1 MRPDRMTRV
10 NELIRQEVAES
21 LYRVM
26 SNIDIDL
33 SAVTITRAITNPDL
47 RTARVLVSV
56 NKPHTE
62 RIRIFAV
69 IKKYRGAIQQEIKKR
84 IVLKYIPRLTFELDF
99 SLEKGDRVLELLS
112 CLPTTEN
119 NDSDYTPS

>member
-1 MRPDRMTRV
+1 MRADRMTRV
-10 NELIRQEVAES
+10 NELIRQEIAES

-33 SAVTITRAITNPDL
+33 SAITITRVITNPDL

-56 NKPHTE
+56 NKSHPE
-62 RIRIFAV
+62 RTRLFAV
-69 IKKYRGAIQQEIKKR
+69 IKKHRSAIQQEIKKR
-84 IVLKYIPRLTFELDF
+84 VVLKYIPRLTFELDF

-112 CLPTTEN
+112 CLTTTEN
-119 NDSDYTPS
+119 NDPDYTTS